1 MEILKTFGQE
11 KSFPHVKCLWDIW
24 RRTSEQNHICVFV
37 GVELFPDNQLVSV
50 SLLFLCVCFL
60 CMFLCERAPS
70 ASKNGCVEIT
80 LYKGLEGFRWPVTSC
95 IVCRTLRLKMRHE
108 WLFQCVTHPL
118 KPIKSYKMKLSDGV
132 NPQSSSSSHFA
143 KVNRCWKT
151 WVPGPRPCRSVM
163 WWDETNNFCE
173 ALKQEAK

>member
-37 GVELFPDNQLVSV
+37 GAELFPDNQLVSV

-95 IVCRTLRLKMRHE
+95 IVCRTLRLKMRQQVGILGDFSAAAH
-108 WLFQCVTHPL
+108 F
-118 KPIKSYKMKLSDGV
+118 ISLSLAFLV
-132 NPQSSSSSHFA
+132 I
-143 KVNRCWKT
+143 
-151 WVPGPRPCRSVM
+151 SVCETPV
-163 WWDETNNFCE
+163 ETNQILQNE
-173 ALKQEAK
+173 AVRWC